1 MIYWFL
7 GYPGVGK
14 DYLAKLLS
22 TITPVRYINAD
33 KFLTK
38 TEKEKIKDGTFNS
51 IDRLKKLKRICIAL
65 KRYSCDISIGD
76 TLPNQ
81 KSRIFL
87 SKNFKNKIVFI
98 LVKTSHKKHLHQL
111 KRRKNHFF
119 KLSMLDTYINS
130 WDNLGTLPHL
140 VLDTTKLNK
149 IKLKTKLLKI
159 YKNSKKRTNSGIQ
172 SFSLLNSP
180 NPLRSYQ

>member
-22 TITPVRYINAD
+22 VVASVKYINAD

-38 TEKEKIKDGTFNS
+38 AEKEKIKGGTFSS

-65 KRYSCDISIGD
+65 ERYSCDISIGD

-98 LVKTSHKKHLHQL
+98 LVKTSHKKHLLQL

-119 KLSMLDTYINS
+119 KLSMLETYINN
-130 WDNLGTLPHL
+130 WDNLGALPHL

-149 IKLKTKLLKI
+149 TKLKTKLLKI
-159 YKNSKKRTNSGIQ
+159 YNNNRKTN
-172 SFSLLNSP
+172 
-180 NPLRSYQ
+180 